1 MFKAKLVSPLPNMAH
16 DPQKGRLAAEDK
28 VFFLPTVEENDF
40 LIDDVLGLGTGKIRI
55 GLDLSG
61 GSGTFAARMAE
72 RNVTVITNTLNNG
85 GPFSDFI
92 AGRGLF
98 PLFLSLDH
106 SFPFHDN
113 VFDLVHGSSGLDVE
127 GKPEKLEFLMFDL
140 DRVLKPGGLFWLDNF
155 YCGSELK
162 KKELTRLIERFG
174 YKKLKW
180 VIGEKADAEM
190 CLSAVLQNP
199 VRV

>member
-1 MFKAKLVSPLPNMAH
+1 MAH
-16 DPQKGRLAAEDK
+16 DPQKEFDQEPDCLKAKKLGCFDLGSEKDRFVNAK
-28 VFFLPTVEENDF
+28 WKNDF

-113 VFDLVHGSSGLDVE
+113 EFDLVPGSSGLDVE
-127 GKPEKLEFLMFDL
+127 GEPEKLEFLMFDL

-155 YCGSELK
+155 YCGSELN
-162 KKELTRLIERFG
+162 KEERACTFDREV
-174 YKKLKW
+174 W
-180 VIGEKADAEM
+180 V
-190 CLSAVLQNP
+190 
-199 VRV
+199 

>member
-1 MFKAKLVSPLPNMAH
+1 M
-16 DPQKGRLAAEDK
+16 
-28 VFFLPTVEENDF
+28 EENDF

-61 GSGTFAARMAE
+61 GSVTFAARMAE

-113 VFDLVHGSSGLDVE
+113 EFDLVPGSSGLDVE
-127 GKPEKLEFLMFDL
+127 GEPEKLEFLMFDL

-155 YCGSELK
+155 YCGSELN
-162 KKELTRLIERFG
+162 KEERAYTFDREV
-174 YKKLKW
+174 W
-180 VIGEKADAEM
+180 V
-190 CLSAVLQNP
+190 
-199 VRV
+199 